1 MAVKMT
7 CPSAVPSPP
16 NARQFEYVAQI
27 ADAAV
32 IQAAECSR
40 LRDFLIFLGL
50 KWLQQGRP
58 NFAETALESMG
69 DWLIPA
75 FEAMIDND
83 DAEFFSS
90 HIYKTGPHI
99 SDLDYGPHHDEPPN
113 GGNDV

>member
-7 CPSAVPSPP
+7 RSSVVPSP
-16 NARQFEYVAQI
+16 ADVKQFEYVAQI
-27 ADAAV
+27 VDAAV

-58 NFAETALESMG
+58 NFAEAALEGMG
-69 DWLIPA
+69 DWLIPG
-75 FEAMIDND
+75 FVAMIDED

-90 HIYKTGPHI
+90 HIYLTGPHI
-99 SDLDYGPHHDEPPN
+99 SDLEYGPINDEPP
-113 GGNDV
+113 GGK